1 MAVQLKRNAL
11 HFSDALAK
19 DQAVLAETEQKL
31 EGNYDVMERERVRL
45 KDHSAKSGG
54 TTCLVVGI
62 ILLVVLLFALMV
74 VLIRFS
80 RK

>member
-1 MAVQLKRNAL
+1 MATQLKRNAL

-19 DQAVLAETEQKL
+19 DQAVVVEAEQKL
-31 EGNYDVMERERVRL
+31 EGNYGLMERERDRL
-45 KDHSAKSGG
+45 RDHGGKSRG
-54 TTCLVVGI
+54 TTCLVVMI
-62 ILLVVLLFALMV
+62 MLVVVLLFALMV